1 MDLDRPIEGTRTSPP
16 PALCGGCAR
25 GVASDVRLGLGD
37 RARGGVVARIL
48 SQLVSAAPSEP
59 GPGTRCAPAQCQW
72 CSPSASSGTATAAC
86 TARCG
91 PRPPRRFAIFRRRG
105 RLVSRVQGIPSAACM
120 DIRNVLHTHL
130 CAIWLGPPAGVL
142 DRVGNP
148 YPLCITVAMFRTA
161 IGLALVIS
169 PR

>member
-1 MDLDRPIEGTRTSPP
+1 M
-16 PALCGGCAR
+16 CAR
-25 GVASDVRLGLGD
+25 RRVGCTAGRS
-37 RARGGVVARIL
+37 RAGRGGRANIYL
-48 SQLVSAAPSEP
+48 SSCRPRLPSQGH
-59 GPGTRCAPAQCQW
+59 GPGARPPSASGAP
-72 CSPSASSGTATAAC
+72 SPSASSGTATAAC